1 MRLKKLSLCLSA
13 VIILGSSAFFGA
25 AVRAS
30 ETAGEGATAV
40 ETAPAVEENAGD
52 SLTDAAGNVI
62 TPQTAAAIE
71 NADLGV
77 TNITGEGSTAPEAS
91 DTASSAD
98 AALQTPDSIGTKR
111 TLPPQALS
119 M

>member
-52 SLTDAAGNVI
+52 SQTDAAGNVI
-62 TPQTAAAIE
+62 THPIQPAARKPRSRHRIP
-71 NADLGV
+71 
-77 TNITGEGSTAPEAS
+77 PE
-91 DTASSAD
+91 
-98 AALQTPDSIGTKR
+98 LR
-111 TLPPQALS
+111 
-119 M
+119 

>member
-52 SLTDAAGNVI
+52 SLTDAAGNVVCR
-62 TPQTAAAIE
+62 THSNGGTAIW
-71 NADLGV
+71 DG
-77 TNITGEGSTAPEAS
+77 
-91 DTASSAD
+91 
-98 AALQTPDSIGTKR
+98 R
-111 TLPPQALS
+111 TLSGSKAHSGVYTIYCNTADGKNHTALKLLI
-119 M
+119 MH